1 MSWKRPLAHV
11 IKDRRGREL
20 HTLHDARAY
29 VLKLGNGVAARQHWR
44 RAVEL
49 MLVAAE
55 EGDTHAVTQ
64 QLKLAMLIDGLL
76 DLRGTPAG
84 VSARHDDVA
93 NAP

>member
-20 HTLHDARAY
+20 HDARAY
-29 VLKLGNGVAARQHWR
+29 VLRLGDGFAARQHWK

-55 EGDTHAVTQ
+55 DGDTHALTQ
-64 QLKLAMLIDGLL
+64 QLKLAMLMDGML
-76 DLRGTPAG
+76 DLKGMPVG
-84 VSARHDDVA
+84 GSG
-93 NAP
+93 